1 MRSVSVDSQKIL
13 DSLTAAVNK
22 ALEKKKRLGQ
32 YAVVWVD
39 NKPVVLKEETLQRP
53 ENFEQLEEMK

>member
-1 MRSVSVDSQKIL
+1 MKSISVDSQKIL
-13 DSLTAAVNK
+13 ESLTTAVNN

-39 NKPVVLKEETLQRP
+39 HKPLLLKKETLQHP
-53 ENFEQLEEMK
+53 GNIEQLEGMN